1 MPERIRAILDRI
13 KEWWGKFTTRQKTLI
28 ISVAA
33 AVVVAVTVF
42 VWAISIPKYTTL
54 IVCETT
60 GQTGTIRDLLSEA
73 SIPYRISTDGLT
85 IEVEQS
91 RYSDAAILLGS
102 NNIPTTGPELSDV
115 FSGGFSTTE
124 SDKEKRYQLYLEE
137 YISKNLEQQE
147 NISHA
152 TVNLTLPDND
162 GTILSS
168 KEEAYASVMLTIN
181 DKDAMTDDV
190 AAGLARFIATAIG
203 NDTTANVVIM
213 DTTGGMLFSGESNAP
228 GAGGTGS
235 ASTRLSYKAKYD
247 QLIKGEIRD
256 ALVGAK
262 IYDNV
267 QVAPNLVL
275 NWSDIE
281 KTEHTYTPAEN
292 QDQGVLS
299 HRDVYSQ
306 TATNGGGQVPGTD
319 TNGEN
324 TYMYMDN
331 ANSTTT
337 TDEQSEDFLPNETIT
352 KTTGG
357 GGAIDY
363 ENSSIGITA
372 IHYIIHNEDD
382 LRAQGLLDGITFEE
396 YKAANSERI
405 KGTVDDDVISVVAMA
420 TGIPA
425 GNISIVA
432 YDEPVFIESQS
443 GKVPWQTILM
453 IALIVL
459 ILGLLAFVVI
469 RSMRQERA
477 EEEPEEEYSLDNLLQ
492 STQEAQ
498 MIEDIEV
505 DTKSDARIM
514 IEKFV
519 DENPEAAA
527 NLLRNWLQDEWG

>member
-13 KEWWGKFTTRQKTLI
+13 REWWGKFTTRQKTLI

-54 IVCETT
+54 IICEST
-60 GQTGTIRDLLSEA
+60 GQTGTIRDLLDEA
-73 SIPYRISTDGLT
+73 AIPYKISTDGLT
-85 IEVEQS
+85 VEVEQS

-102 NNIPTTGPELSDV
+102 NNIPTTGPELNDV

-152 TVNLTLPDND
+152 TVNLTLPSND

-168 KEEAYASVMLTIN
+168 KEEAYASVMLTVN

-190 AAGLARFIATAIG
+190 AAGLARFIATAVG
-203 NDTTANVVIM
+203 NDSTANVVIM
-213 DTTGGMLFSGESNAP
+213 DTTGGMLFSGESNAA

-372 IHYIIHNEDD
+372 IHYIIYNEDD
-382 LRAQGLLDGITFEE
+382 LKAQGLLDGITFEE

-432 YDEPVFIESQS
+432 YDEPIFIESQA

-477 EEEPEEEYSLDNLLQ
+477 EEETEEEYSLDNLLQ

-505 DTKSDARIM
+505 DAKSDARIM